1 MLWSLTS
8 KVIFVPSL
16 PLTFAYPPIQNS
28 CTVQLLQDLQIL
40 TFSANT
46 HPLNLDI
53 EIQGLLFSKVH
64 VEDSQENN
72 KHKCWQKEGT
82 TQEHKGKKGIWFQKK
97 VFNFTT
103 CHPNQAWYVEDSDQW
118 LLLIKQGKT
127 SRKKKVI
134 IWKRLTNFTAY

>member
-46 HPLNLDI
+46 HPLNLDV

-64 VEDSQENN
+64 VEDSQEKN

-82 TQEHKGKKGIWFQKK
+82 TQEHKAREVFDSKKN